1 MRSSTQGFATV
12 IRQQRRR
19 TVAMRTSAAV
29 RLPRRTWY
37 QRLTRLLVR
46 NKGIPIGGTLLVVV
60 IGMALLAPWLSRLD
74 PMALNPRGRLAP
86 PGQGHLFGTDNLGRD
101 VFSRT
106 VWGARL
112 SLEIGLLVATLTAL
126 SGTCVGLIAGYFRRL
141 DTPIM
146 RVMDGMMALPGIVL
160 AIALMSAMG
169 PSTFNVITA
178 LTIVYTP
185 RLARVIRSLT
195 LSLREMQFVEA
206 AHAQGMSHQRVLVRH
221 ILPGCLSPL
230 IVQGT
235 FLFAEAVLGEASLS
249 FLGAGTLSYIPS
261 WGNMLGESRAYL
273 RDAPWTMLFP
283 GLRLTLTVLALNLL
297 GDGIRD
303 VLDPRLR
310 KG

>member
-1 MRSSTQGFATV
+1 M
-12 IRQQRRR
+12 
-19 TVAMRTSAAV
+19 
-29 RLPRRTWY
+29 
-37 QRLTRLLVR
+37 RLLVR
-46 NKGIPIGGTLLVVV
+46 NKGIPIGGTLLVMV
-60 IGMALLAPWLSRLD
+60 IGMALLAPWLSHLD
-74 PMALNPRGRLAP
+74 PMVLNPRGRLAP
-86 PGQGHLFGTDNLGRD
+86 PGQLYPFGTDNFGRD

-112 SLEIGLLVATLTAL
+112 SLQIGLFVATLTAL
-126 SGTCVGLIAGYFRRL
+126 SGTYVGLIAGYFRRL

-146 RVMDGMMALPGIVL
+146 RVMDGMMAFPGILL

-185 RLARVIRSLT
+185 RLARVVRSLT

-206 AHAQGMSHQRVLVRH
+206 AHAQGMSHQRVLLRH

-249 FLGAGTLSYIPS
+249 FLGAGTPPYIPS
-261 WGNMLGESRAYL
+261 WGNMLGEARAYL

-283 GLRLTLTVLALNLL
+283 GLSLTVTVLALNLL